1 VTQIN
6 EERLQ
11 QEIDAVMERLSGNR
25 ALNILQNENFDSIY
39 SVLFYLQDVSLTV
52 RKEMI
57 QTLEQGLK
65 SLF

>member
-1 VTQIN
+1 MTQIN

>member
-1 VTQIN
+1 
-6 EERLQ
+6 
-11 QEIDAVMERLSGNR
+11 MERLSGNR

-57 QTLEQGLK
+57 QTLE
-65 SLF
+65 